1 MPKGYGA
8 RNRSDFSL
16 TAGGIVLFYFCKVR
30 NDRYEKKGIMNP
42 EPLPNHAPVILT
54 YLAYLAIS
62 VALTVWVARTLHKNG
77 RVFLVDSFLGN
88 AALADSVNHL
98 LVVGFYLVNIGF
110 VTLALKYGDKAVNA
124 QTALEILSSK
134 VGLVLVVL
142 GFMHFFNLYVFSKLR
157 RRATHVHA
165 PPPIPRPGIL
175 SNIPN
180 R

>member
-1 MPKGYGA
+1 MRPLLA
-8 RNRSDFSL
+8 TVDTL
-16 TAGGIVLFYFCKVR
+16 T
-30 NDRYEKKGIMNP
+30 NP
-42 EPLPNHAPVILT
+42 NATIAT

-110 VTLALKYGDKAVNA
+110 VTLALKHGDHATDA

-142 GFMHFFNLYVFSKLR
+142 GAMHFLNLYVFTRLR
-157 RRATHVHA
+157 RRGT
-165 PPPIPRPGIL
+165 
-175 SNIPN
+175 PN
-180 R
+180 RNLPPVLPKTA